1 MIEINKGDR
10 FHFIGIGGYG
20 MSGIAQILF
29 ELGYNVK
36 GSDIKQSEI
45 TERLSRVGIPI
56 YIGHDP
62 NNINDSTIVVVSS
75 AVHSDNPELI
85 EARRRNLIVLQRGEM
100 LAYLMNQKKSIGI
113 AGAHGKTTVTSLI
126 GVILEV
132 GGLSPT
138 VIVGG
143 EVSDI
148 GGTAKLGRGDFFVA
162 ETDESDGSFLKLYP
176 NIEVI
181 TNVDNDHLDYY
192 KSVENLR
199 EAFIQFISQAKDLVV
214 VCGDDPFLKEIK
226 IDKEKITYGLDRDNI
241 YSARNIE
248 LNPYGSRFE
257 VLRGGDPIGSIKLS
271 IPGLHN
277 IKNALGAISVADS
290 LGISFEVIALGLENF
305 KGVKRRLQI
314 CDYIGE
320 TVIIEDYAHHP
331 TEIRASLEAI
341 RLLAG
346 DKRLILVFQPHRYT
360 RTYYLYKDIAQAL
373 SIADYI
379 ILLDIYSA
387 SEEPIEGVDSGLI
400 LESLLP
406 LNKNSIW
413 VRDRDSLYK
422 EILNVLVKNS
432 VVVFM
437 GAGDVDCIRKDVS
450 LRLRGL

>member
-162 ETDESDGSFLKLYP
+162 ETDESDGSFLRLYP

-199 EAFIQFISQAKDLVV
+199 EAFIQFISQAKDLVI

-226 IDKEKITYGLDRDNI
+226 IDKEKITYGLDRGNI

-379 ILLDIYSA
+379 ILLDIYPA